1 MESVIN
7 IENLYQVAEVELLY
21 RSTVK
26 PALRPKIT
34 SSRTAYEVLLQS
46 WDENKIE
53 FVEQF
58 KILLMNTANKVLGIY
73 EMSTGGV
80 AATVVDAKLI
90 FSAALKANAS
100 GIILSHNHPS
110 GNLQPSSA
118 DINLTKKLDEGGK
131 FLDIRVLDHL
141 IITPDGYYSFRDE
154 GLL

>member
-7 IENLYQVAEVELLY
+7 NQNLYQVAEVELLY

-34 SSRTAYEVLLQS
+34 SSRTAYEVLLQG

-58 KILLMNTANKVLGIY
+58 KVLLMNTANKVLGIY

-100 GIILSHNHPS
+100 GIILSHYANR
-110 GNLQPSSA
+110 
-118 DINLTKKLDEGGK
+118 I
-131 FLDIRVLDHL
+131 VM
-141 IITPDGYYSFRDE
+141 
-154 GLL
+154 